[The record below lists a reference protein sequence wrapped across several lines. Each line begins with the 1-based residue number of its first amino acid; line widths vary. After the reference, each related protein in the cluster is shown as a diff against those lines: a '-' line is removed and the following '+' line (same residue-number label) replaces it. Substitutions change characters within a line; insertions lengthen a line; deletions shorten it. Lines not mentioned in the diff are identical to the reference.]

1 MKQNKI
7 KAKNTTAPSPLS
19 FNEWIKYIYDTN
31 AKIALKYNECPNCK
45 YTITKSSK

>member
-7 KAKNTTAPSPLS
+7 KAKTTKSLSPLS

-31 AKIALKYNECPNCK
+31 AKIALKKNECPKCN
-45 YTITKSSK
+45 YTITKTSK